1 MVALL
6 FKKQRASI
14 GTVQLDASVSETHEA
29 RVEVTEHPVEQGV
42 NISDHARPLPR
53 ALKIEGLVSNYALPD
68 PTAPLT
74 ARLSGSTQYSSRSE
88 LAGNRAEE
96 AYSELLR
103 LKDAAELITVV
114 TAIQTYENMLI
125 TDLNIPRDASSGD
138 GLRFSV
144 NLKQVTVVNSRTVD
158 QPVSEDKPKKKRS
171 VGNVNSKTT
180 PAPTE
185 DQSLLRELGASKFLG
200 LQ

>member
-53 ALKIEGLVSNYALPD
+53 SLRIEGLVSNYPLPD
-68 PTAPLT
+68 PSAPLN
-74 ARLSGSTQYSSRSE
+74 ARIYGSTQFNSRSDIS
-88 LAGNRAEE
+88 GNRAEE
-96 AYSELLR
+96 AYSELIR
-103 LKDAAELITVV
+103 LKDSAELITVV

-125 TDLNIPRDASSGD
+125 TDLNIPRDGTSGD
-138 GLRFSV
+138 SLRFSL
-144 NLKQVTVVNSRTVD
+144 NLKQVSVVNSRTVD
-158 QPVSEDKPKKKRS
+158 QPVSEDKPKKKKS
-171 VGNVNSKTT
+171 IGNVNSKTT
-180 PAPTE
+180 SAPVE
-185 DQSLLRELGASKFLG
+185 DQSTLRSLGASKFLG

>member
-1 MVALL
+1 MVSLL

-14 GTVQLDASVSETHEA
+14 GTVQLDASVSETHESK
-29 RVEVTEHPVEQGV
+29 VEVTEHPVERGV
-42 NISDHARPLPR
+42 NISDHARALPQSLR
-53 ALKIEGLVSNYALPD
+53 IEGLVSNFHLPY
-68 PTAPLT
+68 PSAALT
-74 ARLSGSTQYSSRSE
+74 ARLSGSTQYSARPD

-125 TDLNIPRDASSGD
+125 TDLNIPRDATSGD
-138 GLRFSV
+138 GLRFSI
-144 NLKQVTVVNSRTVD
+144 NLKQITIVNSRTVE
-158 QPVSEDKPKKKRS
+158 QPVSEDKPKKKRDL
-171 VGNVNSKTT
+171 GNVNSKTT
-180 PAPTE
+180 PQATV
-185 DQSLLRELGASKFLG
+185 DQSLARGAGLSRLLG